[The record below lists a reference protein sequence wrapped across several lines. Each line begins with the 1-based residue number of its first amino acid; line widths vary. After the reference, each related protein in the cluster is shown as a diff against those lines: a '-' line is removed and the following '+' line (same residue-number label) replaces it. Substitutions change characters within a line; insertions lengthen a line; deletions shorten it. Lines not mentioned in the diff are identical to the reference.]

1 MVVTAQ
7 LRDRTGERDNRPRA
21 TVASPTS
28 GRQNATTTGRTNELS
43 NGTNCTA
50 AALGSWSVMTAR
62 SCAHVPLTP
71 SISRFASPG
80 RGCRSRFAA
89 NSRPPAAA
97 ALSAAHT
104 TDAPSPLY
112 CLAPIARKALM
123 TIWIGCRTPSVGVDA
138 GGRSW
143 RYTAGPSLLTVRS
156 PFLRSRPPRVA
167 VSGIRIRPDGQVSL
181 KPSTEAR
188 DERGRLSQRN
198 FATEPVSVTIARE
211 QPSRRRQAG
220 GRTQQPQD
228 GQMSCPTGRTARRPP
243 WGRGR

>member
-1 MVVTAQ
+1 
-7 LRDRTGERDNRPRA
+7 
-21 TVASPTS
+21 
-28 GRQNATTTGRTNELS
+28 
-43 NGTNCTA
+43 
-50 AALGSWSVMTAR
+50 MTAR

-188 DERGRLSQRN
+188 DERGLRFARKPGRRVSAPRWSDARPIGGVSLFTRARQRGP
-198 FATEPVSVTIARE
+198 ADERSRTWPVSGTRPKTIFVCPKVVRRGT
-211 QPSRRRQAG
+211 PSGRCRQH
-220 GRTQQPQD
+220 
-228 GQMSCPTGRTARRPP
+228 
-243 WGRGR
+243 